1 MPQVSA
7 TIRESSKAIVE
18 RISEKEKVSRS
29 HVAGQ
34 LLELGLKYHREEK
47 KHLDFLE
54 DITLKNYQ
62 NILSTLNIV
71 GELFYIAKN
80 VPSKRFSKDD
90 TVKHIFDMIQKG
102 AKKSAD
108 KRVVR

>member
-34 LLELGLKYHREEK
+34 LLELGLKSHREEK
-47 KHLDFLE
+47 KHLDFLKE
-54 DITLKNYQ
+54 ITLKNYQ

-71 GELFYIAKN
+71 GELFYIAKGA
-80 VPSKRFSKDD
+80 PSNKFKKDD
-90 TVKHIFDMIQKG
+90 SVKHVFDTIQKA